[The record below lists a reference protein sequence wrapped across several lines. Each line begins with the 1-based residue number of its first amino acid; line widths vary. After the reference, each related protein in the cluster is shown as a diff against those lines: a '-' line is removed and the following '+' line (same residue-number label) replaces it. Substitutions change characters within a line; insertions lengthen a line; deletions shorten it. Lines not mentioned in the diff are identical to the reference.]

1 MKKVL
6 LLSSLIFV
14 YSFSYSVCTSVSG
27 GWNSAS
33 SWSCGHVPGCADAI
47 VIAAGT
53 TVTISSQLD
62 YSGCGVPMSLT
73 INGQLLFTTGNK
85 LKLPTGSVIVISST
99 GSIVPG
105 NGAGSANL
113 IEIAGVDVWSS
124 DYGTATGPVTVTQ
137 FTPLPIELISFTAK
151 MENNKVRLNW
161 VTASE
166 TNNDYFTLQKTYDG
180 STFEDFAV
188 VDGGENSSS
197 MISYSHFDV
206 SPYEGKSYYR
216 LKQTDFDGNFSLS
229 NLVVLDNNNEMEFS
243 FDIYPNPSDGEG
255 VNIEIM
261 EESRSEILLVIYN
274 VNGRK
279 EFSKIVFADKG
290 KNNYVIEN
298 SEKLLPGIYFV
309 SGTSGEKSYNKKL
322 LVK

>member
-1 MKKVL
+1 
-6 LLSSLIFV
+6 
-14 YSFSYSVCTSVSG
+14 
-27 GWNSAS
+27 
-33 SWSCGHVPGCADAI
+33 
-47 VIAAGT
+47 
-53 TVTISSQLD
+53 
-62 YSGCGVPMSLT
+62 
-73 INGQLLFTTGNK
+73 
-85 LKLPTGSVIVISST
+85 
-99 GSIVPG
+99 
-105 NGAGSANL
+105 
-113 IEIAGVDVWSS
+113 
-124 DYGTATGPVTVTQ
+124 
-137 FTPLPIELISFTAK
+137 LPIELISFTAK